1 MLQAISPIDGRYADK
16 TGELADFFSE
26 YALIKYRT
34 LVEVH
39 YFMHLLSLEIPALMD
54 FPSDKCDLIK
64 GIAEN
69 FSLQDAEKVKAIES
83 KTNHDV
89 KAIEYFIRDKFREF
103 GLERY
108 GEFIHFGLTS
118 QDINNT
124 SVPLSVFEALHSVYL
139 PVVRQL
145 YDVITVMAKNW
156 KDVPMLARTHGQPAS
171 PTVLGKELYIFADR
185 ISMQLHELASR
196 PVYAKFGGA
205 VGNFNAHVVSFPEI
219 DWISF
224 ADQLVQSLGLK
235 RLKFTTQIDHYDQL
249 AAILHNMA
257 RINTILID
265 FCRDIWM
272 YISMNYFTQKINADE
287 VGSSTMPHK
296 VNPIDFENA
305 EGNLGISNALLIHLA
320 EKLPVS
326 RLQRD
331 LTDSTV
337 LRNIGV
343 PFAHALIAFKSILK
357 GLTKLNLNREVL
369 TRDLENNWAV
379 VAEAYQTI
387 LRREGVAAPYEL
399 LKAYTRGKGAMNR
412 AQLHDFIETL
422 PVSREV
428 KNELR
433 NITPHNYTGVV
444 DLP

>member
-145 YDVITVMAKNW
+145 YDVITAMAKNW